1 MIGIYLKFGA
11 WDLVLPY
18 GHILIITSQI
28 NLLSLTRE
36 WKVKNKE
43 LADLFEKMAD
53 ILEFKGENP
62 FKINAYRKASR
73 ILGDLMQDIEE
84 VAGRGELTRIP
95 GIGEGISQ
103 KIEEYLKTG
112 KVSKFE
118 EVKKGVSDELIAIMD
133 IPGMGPKTLG
143 LLHKERRIESLSQ
156 LEKAV
161 EDGSLIGLPGMG
173 EKKVE
178 NIRRGIQLLK
188 QSKGRM
194 NLGMAFPVAKRIVEA
209 LRERTGSKKIEWA
222 GSLRRM
228 KENIGD
234 IDLLATGP
242 DHQKIIHAFTH
253 LPEVKEVLASGET
266 KASIIVEGGLQIDL
280 RVVEED
286 SYGAALQYF
295 TGSKAHNVHLRGIAR
310 ARGIK
315 INEYGVFKGEKKIGG
330 KEEKDVYKA
339 LGIGW
344 IEPELREDRGEIEAA
359 QEKNL
364 PRLIEESEVKGDLH
378 VHSNW
383 SDGSSSIE
391 EVARA
396 AQRRGYQYVAIC
408 DHTKSLKI
416 THGLD
421 ETRLMKQMEEI
432 DRLNEKMKGFQLLK
446 GTEVDILSDGK
457 LDLSDKV
464 LEQLDVV
471 VASVHSA
478 FKQDREKMTRRIIRA
493 LENPYLHILGHPTGR
508 LLGAR
513 DPYEVDM
520 EEVMQAARQYDKALE
535 INGYFERLDLDDI
548 HCRKAK
554 EMGIRLA
561 IGTDS
566 HHPDQMWM
574 MSLGVAVARRGWLET
589 QDVLNTLSLKE
600 LLKWCHKK

>member
-1 MIGIYLKFGA
+1 M
-11 WDLVLPY
+11 
-18 GHILIITSQI
+18 
-28 NLLSLTRE
+28 
-36 WKVKNKE
+36 KNKE
-43 LADLFEKMAD
+43 LADLFEKMAG
-53 ILEFKGENP
+53 ILEFKDENP

-73 ILGDLMQDIEE
+73 ILGDLTQDIEE
-84 VAGRGELTRIP
+84 VAKKGELKKIS
-95 GIGEGISQ
+95 GIGDGIAQ

-118 EVKKGVSDELIAIMD
+118 EVRKGVGDELIALMA
-133 IPGMGPKTLG
+133 IPGLGPKTVA
-143 LLHKERRIESLSQ
+143 LLHKEKGIQNLSQ

-161 EDGSLIGLPGMG
+161 EEDSLVGLPGMG

-178 NIRRGIQLLK
+178 NIKRGIQLLK

-209 LRERTGSKKIEWA
+209 LRERTSSEKIEWA

-234 IDLLATGP
+234 IDILATGP
-242 DHQKIIHAFTH
+242 NHEKIVQALTH

-266 KASIIVEGGLQIDL
+266 KASVIVEGGLQIDL

-295 TGSKAHNVHLRGIAR
+295 TGSKGHNIRLRGIAK
-310 ARGIK
+310 AQGIK

-330 KEEKDVYKA
+330 KEENDVYKA
-339 LGIGW
+339 LGMGW

-359 QEKNL
+359 QEKRL
-364 PRLIEESEVKGDLH
+364 PKLIEESAVKGDFH
-378 VHSNW
+378 AHSNW

-396 AQRRGYQYVAIC
+396 AQRKGYQYIVIS
-408 DHTKSLKI
+408 DHSKSLRI
-416 THGLD
+416 AHGLD
-421 ETRLMKQMEEI
+421 ETRLTKQVEEI
-432 DRLNEKMKGFQLLK
+432 DRINEKLKNFQILK
-446 GTEVDILSDGK
+446 GIEVDILSDGR
-457 LDLSDKV
+457 LDIPDKV
-464 LEQLDVV
+464 LEKLDIV
-471 VASVHSA
+471 VASVHSG
-478 FKQDREKMTRRIIRA
+478 FKQDRERMTRRMIRA

-513 DPYEVDM
+513 NPYEVDLD
-520 EEVMQAARQYDKALE
+520 EVMEAAKKYGKALE
-535 INGYFERLDLDDI
+535 INAYFERLDLDDI

-554 EMGIRLA
+554 EMGLRMA
-561 IGTDS
+561 IGTDA
-566 HHPDQMWM
+566 HHLDQMWM
-574 MSLGVAVARRGWLET
+574 MSLGVAVARRGWLENK
-589 QDVLNTLSLKE
+589 DLLNTLSLKE

>member
-1 MIGIYLKFGA
+1 M
-11 WDLVLPY
+11 
-18 GHILIITSQI
+18 
-28 NLLSLTRE
+28 
-36 WKVKNKE
+36 KNKE

-53 ILEFKGENP
+53 ILEFKDENP
-62 FKINAYRKASR
+62 FKISAYRKASR
-73 ILGDLMQDIEE
+73 ILGDLTQDIEE
-84 VAGRGELTRIP
+84 VAGIGELKNIP
-95 GIGEGISQ
+95 GIGEGMAQ

-118 EVKKGVSDELIAIMD
+118 EVRKGVSDELIAMMD
-133 IPGMGPKTLG
+133 IPGIGPKTLA
-143 LLHKERRIESLSQ
+143 LFHKERGIESLSQ

-161 EDGSLIGLPGMG
+161 EDGSLISLPGMG

-178 NIRRGIQLLK
+178 NIKRGIQLLK

-194 NLGMAFPVAKRIVEA
+194 NLGIAFPVAKRIVEI
-209 LRERTGSKKIEWA
+209 LREKTGSEKIEWA

-228 KENIGD
+228 RENIGD
-234 IDLLATGP
+234 IDILATGA
-242 DHQKIIHAFTH
+242 DHDKIVQAFTH
-253 LPEVKEVLASGET
+253 LPEVKEVLVSGET
-266 KASIIVEGGLQIDL
+266 KASVIVEGGLQIDL

-295 TGSKAHNVHLRGIAR
+295 TGSKGHNIHLRGIAR

-339 LGIGW
+339 LGMVW

-364 PRLIEESEVKGDLH
+364 PRLIEGSEIKGDFH

-396 AQRRGYQYVAIC
+396 AQEKGYQYIVIC
-408 DHTKSLKI
+408 DHSKSLKI
-416 THGLD
+416 AHGLD

-432 DRLNEKMKGFQLLK
+432 DRLNEKMKGFQILK

-457 LDLSDKV
+457 LDLSEKA
-464 LEQLDVV
+464 LEKLDFV

-478 FKQDREKMTRRIIRA
+478 FKQGKERMTRRIVRA
-493 LENPYLHILGHPTGR
+493 LENPCLHVLGHPSGR

-513 DPYEVDM
+513 DPYEVEM
-520 EEVMQAARQYDKALE
+520 GEVMEAAQKYGKALE
-535 INGYFERLDLDDI
+535 VNAYSERLDLDDI

-554 EMGIRLA
+554 EMGIRVA

-566 HHPDQMWM
+566 HHLDQMWM

-589 QDVLNTLSLKE
+589 KDVLNFLSLKE
-600 LLKWCHKK
+600 LLRWCHKR